1 MAALVA
7 EITAALAG
15 KPIAFDDARLA
26 EILSP
31 EYFVR
36 VRTTHGG
43 PAPAVTAEALI
54 ESRERLKVDVVWIG
68 ATRGRLR
75 SAEEQL
81 KRAAARL

>member
-1 MAALVA
+1 VA
-7 EITAALAG
+7 EITTAVSG
-15 KPIAFDDARLA
+15 RPIAFDDARLA

-43 PAPAVTAEALI
+43 PAPAVTAEALSK
-54 ESRERLKVDVVWIG
+54 SRERLTVDVSWTE
-68 ATRGRLR
+68 ATKGRLR

-81 KRAAARL
+81 KQAAARL